1 MYDGTVGQSQGDAQ
15 VRRNK
20 RRCSKRSHDLYEQRS
35 LADCRY
41 FDEAGNLCLI
51 DTPTDHAEYQKYR
64 TAAYELI
71 EHEYIRPSMDPQDAK
86 AYRLTEEGY
95 LVAEYLPD
103 PEADA

>member
-1 MYDGTVGQSQGDAQ
+1 MMALSDKAKEMLKYAATSEGARKG
-15 VRRNK
+15 RI
-20 RRCSKRSHDLYEQRS
+20 DLYEQRS

-41 FDEAGNLCLI
+41 FVEAGNLCLI

-64 TAAYELI
+64 PATYELI